1 MDTTSLIRIVSG
13 ILVLVL
19 SLLYFYPTFKAM
31 GKRNTGAIFAV
42 NLLTGWCAI
51 GWFVALIWALKNDVV
66 ALRPDEVQQYA
77 GRDRRIK
84 VFIYIFWSIVVIFL
98 AVVMILAYAFPAS
111 QPKTQQSPVADQ
123 SYQQQSSATDQ
134 SSPQQSPA
142 AADQS
147 DQQQSPEQSSP
158 IGEATPILSP
168 QPNAS
173 PLDLT
178 PRSVQDPVESK
189 RLNTDGLHAL
199 SGANPD
205 LANARNDFERSF
217 QLDSTSVEALN
228 NLGYVYGRLGDYQTA
243 ESILVKVLDMS
254 PTRKAAQGNLGA
266 VQAELG
272 KTKDAADH
280 FCQYIRH
287 FDSLEQGKSTLSR
300 VFKDADSN
308 VKAAIDLTLA
318 NCN

>member
-1 MDTTSLIRIVSG
+1 MDTTAIIRILAG
-13 ILVLVL
+13 ILFLLLCV
-19 SLLYFYPTFKAM
+19 LYFYPTFKAM

-42 NLLTGWCAI
+42 NLLTGWTTI

-77 GRDRRIK
+77 GRDRQIR
-84 VFIYIFWSIVVIFL
+84 VFIYIFWSIVAIIF
-98 AVVMILAYAFPAS
+98 AVVLILNNSAS
-111 QPKTQQSPVADQ
+111 QPKK
-123 SYQQQSSATDQ
+123 
-134 SSPQQSPA
+134 QQSPA
-142 AADQS
+142 ADQSHQQQSPASDHS

-158 IGEATPILSP
+158 IGEAAPIP
-168 QPNAS
+168 NTQPNAS
-173 PLDLT
+173 PLDIT
-178 PRSVQDPVESK
+178 PRSVQDSEESK
-189 RLNTDGLHAL
+189 RLNTEGLHAL
-199 SGANPD
+199 SGASPD
-205 LANARNDFERSF
+205 LASARTDFERSF

-228 NLGYVYGRLGDYQTA
+228 NLGYVYGRLGDYKTA

-254 PTRKAAQGNLGA
+254 PSRKAAQGNLGA

-272 KTKDAADH
+272 KTQEAADH